1 MRLAGGA
8 FWPRPLRVVAM
19 QLGSGPNPVKRA
31 TQTLVPL
38 AAIAALSGCGSG
50 GDETA
55 SAPTTVPG
63 VAFATAGAIKGGIPR
78 QAVERRL
85 GQPVLT
91 SRPAGTATGGC
102 SYYAMKGRPLA
113 DVWQFCFNA
122 RDRVNEGA
130 TQYSSVEP
138 APPPETSAARAALLG
153 RGDAVCQGEVAD
165 LAQPLKRL
173 GDAISE
179 WRKHPSRANRI
190 AAAHLFGDF
199 HRVVARTNGDLG
211 AFRAPP
217 DESAELARYLDART
231 SQAAVLLGAR
241 AALAAGDT
249 SRYAALVDR
258 FNALA
263 KTAKAHAAAYG
274 FATCAA
280 PTFS

>member
-1 MRLAGGA
+1 MKGA
-8 FWPRPLRVVAM
+8 IYTVA
-19 QLGSGPNPVKRA
+19 
-31 TQTLVPL
+31 PL

-50 GDETA
+50 SDESA

-63 VAFATAGAIKGGIPR
+63 VAFGTANTIKGGVPQR
-78 QAVERRL
+78 AVERRL

-122 RDRVNEGA
+122 RERVNEGA
-130 TQYSSVEP
+130 TQYSPQQP
-138 APPPETSAARAALLG
+138 APPEGASAARAALIA
-153 RGDAVCQGEVAD
+153 RGDTACIAEVAD
-165 LAQPLKRL
+165 LAKPLKRL
-173 GDAISE
+173 GGAITT
-179 WRKHPSRANRI
+179 WRKHQSRANRVR
-190 AAAHLFGDF
+190 AARLFGDF
-199 HRVVARTNGDLG
+199 HRVVARTNAELA

-217 DESAELARYLDART
+217 DKRAGLDRYLDARRA
-231 SQAAVLLGAR
+231 QAEALLHAR

-249 SRYAALVDR
+249 GRYAALVDR

-263 KTAKAHAAAYG
+263 MTAKARAAAYG
-274 FATCAA
+274 FASCSA